1 MRAHWDSKGQ
11 PLLLATLGQ
20 AAIAAGIN
28 LRTTLG
34 DRKLADFVREELAAE
49 IQVEPS
55 PNAPQHPQ
63 VKPAG
68 LNAAVGPNPETEGAV
83 QGARLH
89 RALWLA
95 FSRPIAQGFLRR
107 IQVEPVVRFWDAQPP
122 LAEVAGRLPVGSD
135 YIAPA
140 AEALA
145 PRLRDDVVL
154 ENIRRWMRDNALDI
168 SEFESGRSPSV
179 ASKPRVDP
187 NNPLLLLI
195 DSLDDGELKR
205 VMLPLDVIAK
215 LLKK

>member
-1 MRAHWDSKGQ
+1 MCAHWEAKGQ

-20 AAIAAGIN
+20 AAIKAGIN
-28 LRTTLG
+28 LRATLR
-34 DRKLADFVREELAAE
+34 DRKLADFVREELDGE
-49 IQVEPS
+49 ILVEPS
-55 PNAPQHPQ
+55 PNAPLHPQ
-63 VKPAG
+63 VKPVG
-68 LNAAVGPNPETEGAV
+68 QIAAAGPNPEAEGAV
-83 QGARLH
+83 KGAYLH

-95 FSRPIAQGFLRR
+95 FSRPIAQGYVRR

-140 AEALA
+140 AEDLA

-168 SEFESGRSPSV
+168 SKFESGRSRNV
-179 ASKPRVDP
+179 ADKPRVNP

-215 LLKK
+215 LLKR